1 MRVLLSVLVATSIVV
16 AVQCA
21 PRYYKYNDE
30 KADAAPRYY
39 KYNDEKADAAPRY
52 YKYYDEKADAD
63 VKDAPDA
70 PEAPAKEI
78 PASDAQ
84 KKAD

>member
-1 MRVLLSVLVATSIVV
+1 MFI
-16 AVQCA
+16 
-21 PRYYKYNDE
+21 YNT
-30 KADAAPRYY
+30 KC
-39 KYNDEKADAAPRY
+39 NDEKADAAPRY

-78 PASDAQ
+78 PAADAQ